1 VCDLGQ
7 NIAGFVRLA
16 LEGEPG
22 QTLTLRHAERLN
34 PDRTIY
40 TTNLRGARAT
50 DTYVC
55 RGGGIERW
63 SPRFTFHGF
72 QYVEITGLGRA
83 PRPGEL
89 VGLAVTSDTPYVGTL
104 ETSEPAL
111 TRLME
116 NIRWTQRMNFID
128 IPTDCPQ
135 RDERLG
141 WTGDAQIYAHT
152 ATLNADVQAF
162 FTKWLTDLLDA
173 QRADGQL
180 PMVAPLKV
188 AGDDGGPAWADAG
201 VIVPLVMYQA
211 YGDRRLLERQ
221 YPSMKKFLD
230 FCEQRS
236 GEDCLPPEEFHCFG
250 DWVSVGSNT
259 PTVILYTA
267 YFAHCA
273 KLMERAA
280 TILGKADDARH
291 YAELFERV
299 KRAFNTAYVAADGQ
313 IHGDTQCV
321 YALAIA
327 FELVDGPLRDEAAR
341 RLVAD
346 IEAHGGH
353 FTTGFVGT
361 KDLLVALSKV
371 GRVDVAYR
379 LLLNRTYPSWLF
391 SIEHGATSIWE
402 RWDGWTPEKGFQD
415 PGMNSFAHYS
425 FGSVAQWMFETLGGI
440 RAEEPGFARVHLA
453 PRPGGGLGHARTRY
467 DSVRGPIEVAWR
479 RAGEELEL
487 EVEVPPNVGATLVL
501 PMEGEVLEG
510 GRELASAPGVRV
522 RAGTGEHTTVELVSG
537 RYHFRGRA
545 RHVPLW

>member
-1 VCDLGQ
+1 
-7 NIAGFVRLA
+7 
-16 LEGEPG
+16 G

-55 RGGGIERW
+55 RGGGLERW
-63 SPRFTFHGF
+63 NPRFTFHGF
-72 QYVEITGLGRA
+72 QYVELTGLGRA
-83 PRPGEL
+83 PRAGEL
-89 VGLAVTSDTPYVGTL
+89 TGLAVTSDTPYVGTL

-141 WTGDAQIYAHT
+141 WTGDAQIYVHT

-162 FTKWLTDLLDA
+162 FTKWLQDLSDA
-173 QRADGQL
+173 QRADGQF

-188 AGDDGGPAWADAG
+188 AGGDGGPAWADAG
-201 VIVPLVMYQA
+201 VICPMVVYDA

-221 YPSMKKFLD
+221 YPSMRKFME

-236 GEDCLPPEEFHCFG
+236 GDDCLPPAEFHCFG

-259 PTVILYTA
+259 PTEILYTA

-273 KLMERAA
+273 ELMQRAA
-280 TILGKADDARH
+280 TILGKSDEARH
-291 YAELFERV
+291 YGELFERV
-299 KRAFNTAYVAADGQ
+299 KQAFNAAYVDAEGK
-313 IHGDTQCV
+313 IHGDTQCA

-327 FELVDGPLRDEAAR
+327 FELVDGQALTEAER

-371 GRVDVAYR
+371 GREDVAYR
-379 LLLNRTYPSWLF
+379 LLMNRTYPSWLF

-425 FGSVAQWMFETLGGI
+425 FGSVAQWMFQNIGGI
-440 RAEEPGFARVHLA
+440 RADAPGFAHLVLA
-453 PRPGGGLGHARTRY
+453 PRPGGGLTHARARH
-467 DSVRGPIEVAWR
+467 DSIRGPVEVAWQ
-479 RAGEELEL
+479 LEGGKL
-487 EVEVPPNVGATLVL
+487 TLAVEVPPNVGATLLIPTRDAASVT
-501 PMEGEVLEG
+501 EG
-510 GRELASAPGVRV
+510 GRPVARAVGVRERARTADGLELELAS
-522 RAGTGEHTTVELVSG
+522 G
-537 RYHFRGRA
+537 RYEFTA
-545 RHVPLW
+545 AAP